1 MIVIGELINTSREGL
16 EEAVRERD
24 TEFIQDLAKK
34 QADAGASF
42 VDVNCGT
49 LIKEEEE
56 ALEWLVEKAQEVV
69 DVPLSIDSP
78 NPEAVKRG
86 LEKHDDEAGQPLVNS
101 ITDEEERYEKL
112 LPLIQEYDANV
123 IALCMEDEGMPDDC
137 DDRVR
142 IATSLVDKL
151 KKDGIEEDRIFFD
164 PVIQPIGTDQEMG
177 LHILNAIEE
186 IREKYPDIHIT
197 CGLSNISHGMPQ
209 RPLLNRAF
217 AVLAM
222 SRGLD
227 SAIIDPLDD
236 HLMSLMT
243 ASETLL
249 GNDEGCMN
257 YLKKSR
263 SDDLVV

>member
-16 EEAVRERD
+16 EEAVKERD
-24 TEFIQDLAKK
+24 AEFIQDLAKN
-34 QADAGASF
+34 QEEAGAAY

-56 ALEWLVEKAQEVV
+56 AIEWLVETAQEVV

-86 LEKHDDEAGQPLVNS
+86 LEKHENESPPLINS
-101 ITDEEERYEKL
+101 ITDEEERYDEL
-112 LPLIQEYDANV
+112 LPLIQEYEANV

-137 DDRVR
+137 DDRIR
-142 IATSLVDKL
+142 IASNLVDNL
-151 KKDGIEEDRIFFD
+151 KEDGIEEDRIFVD
-164 PVIQPIGTDQEMG
+164 PIIQPIGTDQEMG
-177 LHILNAIEE
+177 LHILNAIEA
-186 IREKYPDIHIT
+186 ITEKYPEVHIT

-217 AVLAM
+217 LVLAM
-222 SRGLD
+222 SRGMD
-227 SAIIDPLDD
+227 SAIIDPLDE
-236 HLMSLMT
+236 HLMSLAT

-257 YLKKSR
+257 YLQESR
-263 SDDLVV
+263 ADNLVV

>member
-16 EEAVRERD
+16 EEAVKERD
-24 TEFIQDLAKK
+24 TEFIQDLAKT
-34 QADAGASF
+34 QEEAGASY

-49 LIKEEEE
+49 LIKQEEE
-56 ALEWLVEKAQEVV
+56 ALEWLVETAQEVV
-69 DVPLSIDSP
+69 DVPLAIDSP
-78 NPEAVKRG
+78 NPDAIKRA
-86 LEKHDDEAGQPLVNS
+86 LEKHEGQALVNS
-101 ITDEEERYEKL
+101 ITDEEERYAEL
-112 LPLIQEYDANV
+112 LPLLQEYDAKV

-142 IATSLVDKL
+142 IASSLVDKL
-151 KKDGIEEDRIFFD
+151 KADGIEEDRIFVD
-164 PVIQPIGTDQEMG
+164 PIIQPIGTDQEMG

-186 IREKYPDIHIT
+186 ISAKYSDIHIT

-217 AVLAM
+217 LVLAM

-227 SAIIDPLDD
+227 SAVLDPTDD
-236 HLMSLMT
+236 HLMSLAT